1 MPSVSADIATV
12 PVVSTA
18 AGAVPSPGERQ
29 TAPAGPAADRAA
41 DRSADRGKGR
51 GGHVIGVDLGGTKLL
66 AGLADA
72 AGTLLLSREAPTRH
86 GPDAPVL
93 DQIAEMARALAGEAG
108 LAADEIAQLVIG
120 VPSAVSP
127 QTGLASL
134 SPNLALPAD
143 RPLADL
149 VGARLPCP
157 VAVENDVNLAAY
169 GEASGLADAVGSL
182 VFISFGTGVGMGLV
196 INGTLVR
203 GAFGRAGEI
212 AYLPVGAQ
220 PHAAAPASENGL
232 FEDIVGTAGIR
243 QRFGLGSDSVADLFG
258 RAASGD
264 ADAVAAIDTLAR
276 DASLGL
282 AAVQALIDPA
292 RIVVGGGIGSQAVF
306 LARLRHHLVPLLP
319 FDCPVEPSRFGARA
333 GLIGAVMLAA
343 HLAASR
349 PAATPAPAA
358 HAL

>member
-1 MPSVSADIATV
+1 MSVDIATA

-18 AGAVPSPGERQ
+18 AGTTTSPDERQ
-29 TAPAGPAADRAA
+29 PAEPGLGL
-41 DRSADRGKGR
+41 GKGR
-51 GGHVIGVDLGGTKLL
+51 GGHVIGIDLGGTKLL

-72 AGTLLLSREAPTRH
+72 DGTLLLSREEPTRH
-86 GPDAPVL
+86 GVDAPVL
-93 DQIAEMARALAGEAG
+93 GQIAEMARALACEAG
-108 LAADEIAQLVIG
+108 LAAEEIAQLVIG

-143 RPLADL
+143 RPLAAL
-149 VGARLPCP
+149 VGERLPFP

-169 GEASGLADAVGSL
+169 GEASGLADVVGSL
-182 VFISFGTGVGMGLV
+182 VFISFGTGVGMGMV
-196 INGTLVR
+196 INGQLVR

-212 AYLPVGAQ
+212 AYLPVGPQ
-220 PHAAAPASENGL
+220 PHATAPASENGL

-243 QRFGLGSDSVADLFG
+243 QRFDLGQASVADLFR
-258 RAASGD
+258 RAAAGD
-264 ADAVAAIDTLAR
+264 GQAVAAIDTLAQ

-292 RIVVGGGIGSQAVF
+292 RIVVGGGIGSQAMF
-306 LARLRHHLVPLLP
+306 LERLRHHLVPLLP

-333 GLIGAVMLAA
+333 GLTGAVMLAS
-343 HLAASR
+343 HLAATR
-349 PAATPAPAA
+349 AAA